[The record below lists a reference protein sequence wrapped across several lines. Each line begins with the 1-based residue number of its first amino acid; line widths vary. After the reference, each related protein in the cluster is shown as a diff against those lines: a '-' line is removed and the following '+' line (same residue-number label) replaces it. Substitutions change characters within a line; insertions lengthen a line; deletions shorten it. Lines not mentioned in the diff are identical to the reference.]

1 MNASIPFRPADVSA
15 LRAQGGDIAIVF
27 GGAAGTELALA
38 ARSSDELAAVYRTV
52 ILANNARVVDFDIE
66 GAALADRRSI
76 QRRSQALAVLQRSFA
91 HENRP
96 LAIWLTLPVTPQ
108 GLTQDGI
115 ALVKSALAHGVNID
129 GVNGMAMDYG
139 PHIAPNPEGRMG
151 HYATLSARSLHR
163 QLHELLKVHGK
174 HKTEAEVWS
183 MIGVTPMIGVNDVT
197 TEVFRQNDAK
207 KLVVFA
213 RETRPGLISFWSL
226 NRDRPCDSA
235 KPAPHPGCSN
245 IAQQPYEF
253 TRILRMMSIGTAQH
267 R

>member
-1 MNASIPFRPADVSA
+1 
-15 LRAQGGDIAIVF
+15 
-27 GGAAGTELALA
+27 LA

-183 MIGVTPMIGVNDVT
+183 MIG
-197 TEVFRQNDAK
+197 
-207 KLVVFA
+207 
-213 RETRPGLISFWSL
+213 
-226 NRDRPCDSA
+226 
-235 KPAPHPGCSN
+235 
-245 IAQQPYEF
+245 
-253 TRILRMMSIGTAQH
+253 
-267 R
+267 